1 MTITFKEFIK
11 DYCKYY
17 NEKEVIVRDNSEMQE
32 VLYELYDNDVF
43 EVNYDEKIIEL
54 CDKYSVSYVDFYS
67 LPLNNKNLFVDG
79 IHLNVKG
86 NDLMFKHAVKAI
98 KVNT

>member
-43 EVNYDEKIIEL
+43 EINYDEKIIEL
-54 CDKYSVSYVDFYS
+54 
-67 LPLNNKNLFVDG
+67 LN
-79 IHLNVKG
+79 
-86 NDLMFKHAVKAI
+86 
-98 KVNT
+98 

>member
-32 VLYELYDNDVF
+32 VYMNCM
-43 EVNYDEKIIEL
+43 IM
-54 CDKYSVSYVDFYS
+54 
-67 LPLNNKNLFVDG
+67 
-79 IHLNVKG
+79 
-86 NDLMFKHAVKAI
+86 MFLKLTMMK
-98 KVNT
+98 KL

>member
-1 MTITFKEFIK
+1 MNVTILVGNGFDLNLNLKTQYTDFIK

-43 EVNYDEKIIEL
+43 EVKNEEKIIEL
-54 CDKYSVSYVDFYS
+54 F
-67 LPLNNKNLFVDG
+67 N
-79 IHLNVKG
+79 
-86 NDLMFKHAVKAI
+86 
-98 KVNT
+98 